1 MSHKGKLIVIDGLDG
16 SGKTTQSQLLYAYM
30 QQHSSHG
37 VRLIAFPD
45 YENPSSAL
53 VRMYLR
59 GDFGKTA
66 QQVSAYAASSFYAV
80 DRFASYRL
88 YWELDYLGG
97 KDILATRY
105 TTSNMIHQMGKLP
118 QQQWDTFL
126 TWLKDYEYEKMGLP
140 VPDQVIFLDMDP
152 DLSAR
157 LISQRYHGDESKRD
171 IHEADREYLLQC
183 RRCALYAAEK
193 EGWTVVRCDDGETVL
208 PVETISQRVLSSL
221 VAL

>member
-30 QQHSSHG
+30 QQHSSQG
-37 VRLIAFPD
+37 VRLISFPD

-53 VRMYLR
+53 VKMYLR
-59 GDFGKTA
+59 GDFGKAA

-171 IHEADREYLLQC
+171 IHEADRAYLLQC